1 MLWATKITF
10 HVKTFYAT
18 HAQVTHV
25 NCFFSV
31 YSPLSLLKIHFSSFF
46 LVFSCIAYYTF
57 SRVRGTYPLSHKY
70 KKILLKSSARNS
82 HILHRPFFPPL
93 LLLYIHFSCF
103 FLVLSCT
110 AYYTLPRVRG
120 TYHLSHI
127 LGDGHRRRHAP
138 ACPRSHSR
146 PPPARLP
153 TPGPAPSFCR
163 TFIFKDPSRGR
174 NVQSETRMD
183 FLAQCNSW
191 AHILD
196 LNKPMSMNFRE
207 LTAIEVHT
215 LILKRPHTSTHA
227 YTLHNHIPHA

>member
-1 MLWATKITF
+1 MTTLEKLFNNNPAWLLNNDRVDAF
-10 HVKTFYAT
+10 AVG
-18 HAQVTHV
+18 VV
-25 NCFFSV
+25 G
-31 YSPLSLLKIHFSSFF
+31 LSSYDFRLF
-46 LVFSCIAYYTF
+46 LV
-57 SRVRGTYPLSHKY
+57 
-70 KKILLKSSARNS
+70 
-82 HILHRPFFPPL
+82 L

-227 YTLHNHIPHA
+227 SQSHTPCLIKHRIGIS